1 MDDAALGHC
10 CGGTF
15 PATTEFLA
23 FQLGLL
29 RVHGRRQP
37 SGTDWGHES
46 TLKATLVE
54 READR
59 MGKDDRVVDGKSI
72 GEMIAGRSH

>member
-15 PATTEFLA
+15 PATTKFLA

-29 RVHGRRQP
+29 RGHGGHQP
-37 SGTDWGHES
+37 SGTDWGHKS
-46 TLKATLVE
+46 TLKGTPVE
-54 READR
+54 SEADR
-59 MGKDDRVVDGKSI
+59 MGKDDRGVDGKLI